1 MLQNNPKQNLFGFQ
15 LPPDFFLPEIV
26 DKYNKVIKAMGGTFD
41 NIEDVINESIQE
53 VRIPSLGYELIKQ
66 FDTGLQ
72 NQSLPDLQI
81 KDLVDQNQITVVFRH
96 TDGYLSYFCLLE
108 HFYRLFQ
115 HARDNS
121 VVGQSVKKPHETIKR
136 KVDLPLIL
144 LQRNGNP
151 IFIAIYKWVFML
163 SMPALTFTY
172 ATQNREYIT
181 FEVNFGFY
189 EFSTKVDLPKIVADQ
204 YGNKK

>member
-53 VRIPSLGYELIKQ
+53 VRIPSLGYEIIKQ

-121 VVGQSVKKPHETIKR
+121 VVGQSVKETIKR

-163 SMPALTFTY
+163 SMPSLTFTY

-189 EFSTKVDLPKIVADQ
+189 EFSTKVDLPKIVADP